1 MSVPIILNTSSRA
14 SYLCSHTKRYFIVD
28 TISMRKRGRRKMELE
43 REERRKVL
51 FPMCVF
57 MRTVIFTVQ
66 LFVPKRIPERV
77 P

>member
-1 MSVPIILNTSSRA
+1 
-14 SYLCSHTKRYFIVD
+14 
-28 TISMRKRGRRKMELE
+28 MELE

-66 LFVPKRIPERV
+66 LCVPKRIPERV